1 MTNRISQ
8 VQATLNEHDAGAVL
22 VTHLPNIRWACG
34 FTGSNGVLIVGPEE
48 AHFVTDGRYDT
59 QAHQEVEGAE
69 IHVYD
74 DSMWT
79 YVEDAGLLDGY
90 DRIAFQSDHVTVQ
103 RLNALEKRFEE
114 VQWVPVAG
122 LLSQQVAVKDDEEV
136 ERIVRAQRVTE
147 AVLQEIVD
155 RIEPGRTEREIAAD
169 IVHAHLRRGAEKMSF
184 DPIVASG
191 PNAALPHARPTDRV
205 LHPGDLV
212 VLDMGGFV
220 DGYASDMTRTVS
232 VGEPGE
238 RQRQVHEAVRRAQK
252 AALQE
257 ARAGLTGAELD
268 GVARSVLEEEGLAS
282 YFTHSLGHGLG
293 LEIHEKPRVS
303 RRSDEAL
310 PAGACVTIEPGVYMP
325 EEEIGV
331 RIEDIVVLE
340 EGGCRN
346 LTEASRELRVVGRRT
361 ASAPSDPE

>member
-1 MTNRISQ
+1 MSNRISR
-8 VQATLNEHDAGAVL
+8 VQDQLKEHDTEALL
-22 VTHLPNIRWACG
+22 VTHLPNVRWACG
-34 FTGSNGVLIVGPEE
+34 FTGSNGLLIVGAEE

-59 QAHQEVEGAE
+59 QAHREVEGAQ

-79 YVEDAGLLDGY
+79 YVEEAALLDGY
-90 DRIAFQSDHVTVQ
+90 GKIAFQSDHVTVQ
-103 RLNALEKRFEE
+103 RFQALEKRFEA
-114 VQWVPVAG
+114 VQWTPVDG
-122 LLSQQVAVKDDEEV
+122 LLSQQVAVKDDDEI

-147 AVLQEIVD
+147 AVLEEIVE
-155 RIEPGRTEREIAAD
+155 RIEPGRTERDVAAD
-169 IVHAHLRRGAEKMSF
+169 IVHAHLQRGAEKMSF

-205 LHPGDLV
+205 LQHGDLV

-293 LEIHEKPRVS
+293 LEIHEGPRVS
-303 RRSDEAL
+303 RQSDEAL

-331 RIEDIVVLE
+331 RIEDIIVLE
-340 EGGCRN
+340 EDGCRN
-346 LTEASRELRVVGRRT
+346 LTEASHELRVVAGGD
-361 ASAPSDPE
+361 APAPGDWG